1 RRSAQPLDGMW
12 IARASIVGLV
22 ALAGCGDRPGPH
34 DINDWLPVLAV
45 QEPVGF
51 VPLEQSIA
59 DTSCLP
65 AQGVKTMGDVD
76 KVLFDQLVS
85 VVRAHARNDAIIL
98 VRVRGRYA
106 EVWTGRRC
114 RDPAG
119 GNGDTHLL
127 RRDEGQWLLKETT
140 QWVQ

>member
-1 RRSAQPLDGMW
+1 MW
-12 IARASIVGLV
+12 TARASIVGLLV
-22 ALAGCGDRPGPH
+22 LAGCGERPGPH

-45 QEPVGF
+45 HRPVGF
-51 VPLEQSIA
+51 VPLEQTTVE
-59 DTSCLP
+59 TSCLRAP
-65 AQGVKTMGDVD
+65 GVETIGDVD

-85 VVRAHARNDAIIL
+85 VVKPHARNDAIIL

-114 RDPAG
+114 HDPAG
-119 GNGDTHLL
+119 GSGDTYLL
-127 RRDEGQWLLKETT
+127 RRDEGKWLLKETT

>member
-1 RRSAQPLDGMW
+1 MW
-12 IARASIVGLV
+12 KVCASIAALL

-34 DINDWLPVLAV
+34 DVNDWLPVLAV

-51 VPLEQSIA
+51 VPLKQLIA
-59 DTSCLP
+59 DISCLP

-76 KVLFDQLVS
+76 RALFDQLVG
-85 VVRAHARNDAIIL
+85 VVKAHARDDAIIL
-98 VRVRGRYA
+98 VRARGRYA

-114 RDPAG
+114 HDPAG
-119 GNGDTHLL
+119 GNGETHLL